1 MEFSLIY
8 SQQILLIH
16 APSKASPSRFT
27 EAWSLL
33 ESLTVSSKFSP
44 SAMMP
49 RQLEA
54 AIVPDDAPRAS
65 DAGLN
70 LVRAADKAAAV
81 ALERGEIRQPNPDLK
96 PS

>member
-1 MEFSLIY
+1 
-8 SQQILLIH
+8 
-16 APSKASPSRFT
+16 
-27 EAWSLL
+27 
-33 ESLTVSSKFSP
+33 
-44 SAMMP
+44 MMP